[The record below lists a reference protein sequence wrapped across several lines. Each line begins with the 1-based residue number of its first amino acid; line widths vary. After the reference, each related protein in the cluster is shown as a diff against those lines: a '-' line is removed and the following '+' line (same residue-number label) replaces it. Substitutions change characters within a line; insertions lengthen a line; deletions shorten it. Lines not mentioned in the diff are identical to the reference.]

1 MPRLSLSFFGAFQ
14 AELNGEPILHFRSA
28 NVQGLL
34 VYLAMQAERPFPRES
49 LATLFWPRDTDATAK
64 KNLRQ
69 SLYQL
74 RKVLGDSKELAQ
86 PTLLVTRQTVQFNPD
101 ADFSLD
107 THQFLTAFTHEKWQ
121 TAVSLYAG
129 PLLPGFFCDSEP
141 FEEWLRVERERFYR
155 LILDA
160 LEGAANSALSQADYR
175 QVELLAQRQ
184 LAVEPWREVAH
195 RQLMQALAL
204 AGDRSGALAQYDR
217 CYEALERELGI
228 EPSEQTL
235 ALYEQIATNVVA
247 PETTDPTSDTHQLP
261 QPLTSFVGRLAEISH
276 LVQTLNKPTCRL
288 LTLTGAGGVGKTR
301 LAIEAARQFEAQTG
315 NRAYFVSLLGTETG
329 QQAVNAIAKAV
340 GLTPLNYDQA
350 ATHVV
355 EKLGEASVLLVLD
368 NAESLLT
375 ADGDR
380 FVARLNELS
389 HTLPNGR
396 FLITSRQP
404 LQAQQE
410 WVLPLAGLTLPRP
423 DQHPTPDQGQNY
435 DGLRLFT
442 ERAQHAN
449 VAFRLTQRNIEDVVA
464 ICQQLDG
471 IPLALELAAAQTAQR
486 STAAILEELAES
498 EDLVVADW
506 RDLPPRHRSLRAVF
520 EQSWA
525 LLSDAEQIALQ
536 QTAVF
541 RNGFSRAAAR
551 AVLGDESQ
559 HVETLVAKSLLQ
571 RRHLPQGATRVRYY
585 LPTQLRRFL
594 RSDDTVQLS
603 SYDRHARYYLAWAID
618 HQAYLASEGNNI
630 RAAWGWAQARPS
642 SIKVPRGWR
651 SEWLTEISLA
661 NKVTAIHNHADSG
674 HDYESRLQGNILV
687 GRDAELATVRKM
699 LAVVYQQRQNGGL
712 TTILG
717 EAGIGKSHLVAQL
730 QLDHTDLLWFTA
742 PCDETSAQS
751 LRPFRLWLRDYFNLQ
766 ASQSLANQHAAFKT
780 RFDDLLAATAN
791 VELAQELQRL
801 ESLLAA
807 LVDLTQPDSLYSRL
821 KPEQRRENFQQ
832 AIKTLIRAESLLQ
845 PLVLHI
851 EDGHWIDTDSRELLQ
866 GLLQYV
872 DTFPFAVLVTA
883 RPSGFEPLLLLEGR
897 QQTIRL
903 DVLGKTAVSELA
915 AHHLNHTPDNDL
927 LNLLLERGQGNP
939 FHTEQLLIYL
949 RDNGLVA
956 KGRLVRSS
964 GQPLADTLLP
974 IELNNL
980 LVARLGQLEPVA
992 RDVVAQASV
1001 LGHEFS
1007 LRTMQEIVGEDVLR
1021 ESLERGVETA
1031 VWHPV
1036 SPDRYSFNHALLRD
1050 AAYTTQFD
1058 SRRRE
1063 LHQQAAQAVV
1073 ATATTAQ
1080 PQFATIARHFDEAQ
1094 ESKKAVAYYLKAGD
1108 KAMENYFIREAHNHY
1123 SRGLALAETDRQ
1135 KLPLY
1140 LGREAANHWL
1150 GNREQQKEDLRQLVG
1165 LTADEQARK
1174 LRAEIGLRQAK
1185 YALATAD
1192 YAQAVQH
1199 AQRVTSLAMRLRER
1213 DLEVQAMHHWGR
1225 AIWQQGKPKTAAP
1238 ILKRA
1243 LRLAERADNL
1253 TEQGHILYDLSII
1266 AYYQNEYDSAHEQ
1279 LQRAID
1285 IFGRLDD
1292 KRNRIRSLSLLGL
1305 IAQVNGDYEEALEH
1319 HQQTANLAQAIGW
1332 AFGEALA
1339 LGHVGNCY
1347 FELGAFEQSRQFH
1360 TQAVEISHLTNNRE
1374 AEVLSRD
1381 TMGLCYQFEGKMAEA
1396 KEQFEL
1402 ARTIADETNHQ
1413 GHKAYV
1419 TTHLGLLLANLEEIE
1434 EARLLLYDALAYR
1447 DDIHDEQ
1454 SAIDTRA
1461 ALAWLDMAEGDADFA
1476 LERVQE
1482 IVAWL
1487 DEHGWAGVELPL
1499 QVYWQCYTILKLN
1512 GETAANDLLRTAY
1525 ELLQARAQRI
1535 KNESLRTRYLND
1547 VPHHR
1552 QLMRAWQ
1559 AVQQ

>member
-34 VYLAMQAERPFPRES
+34 IYLALQAERPFPRET
-49 LATLFWPRDTDATAK
+49 LATLFWPHDTDTTAK

-86 PTLLVTRQTVQFNPD
+86 PHLLVTRQTVQFNPD
-101 ADFSLD
+101 SDFSLD
-107 THQFLTAFTHEKWQ
+107 TRQFLAAYTREEWQ

-129 PLLPGFFCDSEP
+129 SLLPGFFCDSEP

-160 LEGAANSALSQADYR
+160 LEGAATHALNQGDFMQA
-175 QVELLAQRQ
+175 QLLAQRQ
-184 LAVEPWREVAH
+184 LAVEPWREAAH
-195 RQLMQALAL
+195 RQVMQALAL
-204 AGDRSGALAQYDR
+204 AGDRSGALAQFDR
-217 CYEALERELGI
+217 CYEALESELGI

-247 PETTDPTSDTHQLP
+247 PETADPTSQTHQLP
-261 QPLTSFVGRLAEISH
+261 QPPTSFVGRLAEMSH
-276 LVQTLNKPTCRL
+276 LIRTLTKPTCHV
-288 LTLTGAGGVGKTR
+288 LTLTGAGGAGKTR
-301 LAIEAARQFEAQTG
+301 LAIEAARQFEDQTG
-315 NRAYFVSLLGTETG
+315 NRAYFVSLLGAETG
-329 QQAVNAIAKAV
+329 DQAVNAIAKAI
-340 GLTPLNYDQA
+340 GLTLLNPEQA
-350 ATHVV
+350 PILIA
-355 EKLGEASVLLVLD
+355 EKLGEVSVLLVLD
-368 NAESLLT
+368 NAESLLVT
-375 ADGDR
+375 DGDR
-380 FVARLNELS
+380 FVARLNALS
-389 HTLPNGR
+389 QMLPNGR
-396 FLITSRQP
+396 FLTTSRQP

-410 WVLPLAGLTLPRP
+410 WVLPLAGLTLP
-423 DQHPTPDQGQNY
+423 HPSQNLTPDQWQNF
-435 DGLRLFT
+435 DGLRLFA
-442 ERAQHAN
+442 ERAQQAN
-449 VAFRLTQRNIEDVVA
+449 VAFRLNQRNINNVIA

-471 IPLALELAAAQTAQR
+471 LPLALELAAAQTAQR
-486 STAAILEELAES
+486 STAAILEELTES
-498 EDLVVADW
+498 ADLVVADW
-506 RDLPPRHRSLRAVF
+506 RDLPLRHRSLRAVF

-525 LLSDAEQIALQ
+525 LLSAEEQMALQ

-551 AVLGDESQ
+551 AVLEDGSQ
-559 HVETLVAKSLLQ
+559 HLQSLVAKSLLHC
-571 RRHLPQGATRVRYY
+571 RHLSQGASRVRYF
-585 LPTQLRRFL
+585 LPTQPRQFL
-594 RSDDTVQLS
+594 RSSDTVQMG
-603 SYDRHARYYLAWAID
+603 SYDRHARYYLAWAVA
-618 HQAYLASEGNNI
+618 HQAHLASEANNI
-630 RAAWGWAQARPS
+630 RAAYGWAQARPN
-642 SIKVPRGWR
+642 IKVPRGWR
-651 SEWLTEISLA
+651 SEWLAEL
-661 NKVTAIHNHADSG
+661 TAVSTPIADSMA
-674 HDYESRLQGNILV
+674 SQTNQTPILV
-687 GRDAELATVRKM
+687 GRDVELATVRKA
-699 LAVVYQQRQNGGL
+699 LAIVRQQQNGGL
-712 TTILG
+712 MTILG

-730 QLDHTDLLWFTA
+730 QSAHPDLLWFTA

-766 ASQSLANQHAAFKT
+766 AAQPLADQQAAFKT
-780 RFDDLLAATAN
+780 RFDDLVTATAN

-807 LVDLTQPDSLYSRL
+807 LVDLTQPDSLYARL

-851 EDGHWIDTDSRELLQ
+851 EDGHWIDADSRELLQ
-866 GLLQYV
+866 GLLQHV
-872 DTFPFAVLVTA
+872 GDFPFAVLVTA
-883 RPSGFEPLLLLEGR
+883 RPKGFEPLLLLAGR

-903 DVLGKTAVSELA
+903 EVLGETAVSQLA
-915 AHHLNHTPDNDL
+915 THHLNHAPDEDL
-927 LNLLLERGQGNP
+927 LALLLERGQGNP
-939 FHTEQLLIYL
+939 FHTEQMLIYL

-956 KGRLVRSS
+956 KGQLVRSS
-964 GQPLADTLLP
+964 GQPLADTMLP

-980 LVARLGQLEPVA
+980 LVARLGQLEPAA

-1007 LRTMQEIVGEDVLR
+1007 VRTMQEIVGEDLLQ
-1021 ESLERGVETA
+1021 ESLEQGVETA

-1063 LHQQAAQAVV
+1063 LHQQAADAVV

-1080 PQFATIARHFDEAQ
+1080 PQFATIAHHFDEAK

-1108 KAMENYFIREAHNHY
+1108 EAMENYFIREAHNHY

-1174 LRAEIGLRQAK
+1174 LRAEVGLRQAK

-1213 DLEVQAMHHWGR
+1213 ELEVQAMHHWGR

-1243 LRLAERADNL
+1243 LRLAERAENL
-1253 TEQGHILYDLSII
+1253 TEQGHIRYDLSII
-1266 AYYQNEYDSAHEQ
+1266 AYYQNEYRVAREQ
-1279 LQRAID
+1279 LQQAID
-1285 IFGRLDD
+1285 IFGQLDD
-1292 KRNRIRSLSLLGL
+1292 KRNHIRSLSLLGL
-1305 IAQVNGDYEEALEH
+1305 IAQMNGDYEEALEH

-1360 TQAVEISHLTNNRE
+1360 AQAVEISHLTSNRE

-1381 TMGLCYQFEGKMAEA
+1381 TIGLCYQFEGKMAEA

-1402 ARTIADETNHQ
+1402 ARAIANETNHQ

-1447 DDIHDEQ
+1447 NDIHDEQ

-1487 DEHGWAGVELPL
+1487 DEHGWAGIELPL

-1512 GETAANDLLRTAY
+1512 GEAMAANDLLRTAY
-1525 ELLQARAQRI
+1525 ELLQTRAQRI
-1535 KNESLRTRYLND
+1535 RDESLRTRYLND

-1559 AVQQ
+1559 AVHG